1 MRTTPSASSPRPSA
15 DVADGPGPQLLALW
29 RRLFSLALG
38 RRVPYSGSI
47 GAVVTLL
54 EPGHSRVEL
63 ADRRA
68 VRNHLQSIHA
78 MALANLGELA
88 TGLAIMVGLPATV
101 RGILVGI
108 EIEYLKKARGRL
120 VAECRVAV
128 PEIVAGRTAFPVAA
142 DIRDGSG
149 ETVARVRATWL
160 LGPATGGR
168 RVGE

>member
-1 MRTTPSASSPRPSA
+1 MG
-15 DVADGPGPQLLALW
+15 DGPGPQLLTLW
-29 RRLFSLALG
+29 RRLSPLPGGRRLFSVALG

-88 TGLAIMVGLPATV
+88 TGLAILVGMPATV
-101 RGILVGI
+101 RGILVRF

-120 VAECRVAV
+120 VAESRVAL
-128 PEIVAGRTAFPVAA
+128 PEIVAERTAFPVAA
-142 DIRDGSG
+142 DIRDAAGD
-149 ETVARVRATWL
+149 TVARVRAEWL
-160 LGPATGGR
+160 LGPVTGGR
-168 RVGE
+168 RAGE

>member
-1 MRTTPSASSPRPSA
+1 MAA
-15 DVADGPGPQLLALW
+15 GPGPELLALW
-29 RRLFSLALG
+29 RRLSPLPGGRRLFSLALG

-88 TGLAIMVGLPATV
+88 TGLAVLVGMPATV
-101 RGILVGI
+101 RGILVRF
-108 EIEYLKKARGRL
+108 EIDYLKKARGRL
-120 VAECRVAV
+120 VAESRVAV
-128 PEIVAGRTAFPVAA
+128 PAIAAERTEFPVAA
-142 DIRDGSG
+142 DIRDAAGD
-149 ETVARVRATWL
+149 TVARVRATWL
-160 LGPATGGR
+160 LGPVTGGR
-168 RVGE
+168 RAGE